1 MNINLKM
8 RYPESRQE
16 DITDA
21 FTRGYTE
28 AVTASNNTIKKLEA
42 ENTKLRELAMDV
54 VLVASYSGSK
64 LEGENAKLK
73 DELEKAEK
81 RVSGLEDELARRDAV
96 IEALKSKN
104 ERLKSMVQLFGT
116 Y

>member
-1 MNINLKM
+1 MSKYLILGEEFIREFYDTTTNSYAVPTSVVSN
-8 RYPESRQE
+8 ESTGE
-16 DITDA
+16 
-21 FTRGYTE
+21 
-28 AVTASNNTIKKLEA
+28 
-42 ENTKLRELAMDV
+42 LR
-54 VLVASYSGSK
+54 SK
-64 LEGENAKLK
+64 NAKLK

-81 RVSGLEDELARRDAV
+81 RVSDLEDELARRDAV